1 MRKDRIRSLI
11 HGYLAEFGRKNTVEI
26 TEYINR
32 IDRGGTSVKQVGPIL
47 SREPR
52 FVKVGTE
59 KVQSLMGGSYQVKL
73 WELRDRT

>member
-32 IDRGGTSVKQVGPIL
+32 IDRGGTSVKQIGPIL